1 MKLTF
6 EQVKNILHYEMY
18 VRNGVNFSERVHNAT
33 VALFEAEAAIDFCVE
48 VNKDLLHPQELLDA
62 GEAEGSKRFAE
73 LHIKANP
80 DDLP

>member
-33 VALFEAEAAIDFCVE
+33 VALFEAEAAVDFHVE
-48 VNKDLLHPQELLDA
+48 VDKDLIPPQELLDA
-62 GEAEGSKRFAE
+62 GGGPTSKRFSE
-73 LHIKANP
+73 LYIKTLQKNK
-80 DDLP
+80 

>member
-33 VALFEAEAAIDFCVE
+33 VALFDAEAAVDFHVEID
-48 VNKDLLHPQELLDA
+48 KDLLPSQEMLDA
-62 GEAEGSKRFAE
+62 GGGEGSKRFAE
-73 LHIKANP
+73 MYIKALQKNK
-80 DDLP
+80 